1 MWNFFF
7 PQYSYGAYFFNQK
20 TFRVHAD
27 IGYQKLQKQVEKC
40 NWASHCNSSKLIH
53 FLWCFEKDND
63 IQFTSWNVF
72 FCVGKKCLFFA
83 WEKNVFFLRGKKMS
97 FSEGIVPEG
106 KTSDGDILFLVV
118 REACA
123 SLHNGASDWGPPENP
138 WTSRI
143 IWCRM
148 AERVFQLGPI

>member
-1 MWNFFF
+1 MCNFFF
-7 PQYSYGAYFFNQK
+7 PNIVTEHISSTRRHFAYMPILGIKNYRNK
-20 TFRVHAD
+20 
-27 IGYQKLQKQVEKC
+27 
-40 NWASHCNSSKLIH
+40 S
-53 FLWCFEKDND
+53 
-63 IQFTSWNVF
+63 
-72 FCVGKKCLFFA
+72 
-83 WEKNVFFLRGKKMS
+83 KNVIELVIVILVNWYISFGVLRRIMIFNLLGLQWWVVEMSFFLRGKKMS
-97 FSEGIVPEG
+97 FSAWIVPEG